1 MSRKKTDE
9 FGVAVADD
17 IDLDSTGVNM
27 VDTGDGQMTEPA
39 VAEDSAVTEE
49 SAVEDDPAPVDNH
62 AEEGYRTGRVV
73 RLCNL
78 REEPSP
84 TAKISDVVFAG
95 EEISLVEIVR
105 TETAGEWG
113 RAVAPPH
120 GWISMKNVLVGG

>member
-17 IDLDSTGVNM
+17 IEIDGAGDMIGAGDVTNV
-27 VDTGDGQMTEPA
+27 VDAAEDDISANRDIFPEDGTAPTGDTMPQGTTLA
-39 VAEDSAVTEE
+39 HVI
-49 SAVEDDPAPVDNH
+49 
-62 AEEGYRTGRVV
+62 